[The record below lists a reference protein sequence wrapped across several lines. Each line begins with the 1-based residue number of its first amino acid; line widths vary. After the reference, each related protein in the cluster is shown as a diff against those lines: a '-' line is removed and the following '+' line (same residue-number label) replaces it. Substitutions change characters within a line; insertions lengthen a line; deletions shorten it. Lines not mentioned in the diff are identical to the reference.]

1 MNENFRLIF
10 FNRMFSNTIR
20 TMFNH
25 ILCLCILNVGVSE
38 LKSQQKNPIPKIDFE
53 HYRGLVCAGELPI
66 DFSTSSAKKVEKAL
80 DDLDNKDQA
89 KKEALL
95 EREHITRSV
104 FAIDDLLMSG
114 RILFGDPMSAF
125 VEEVGQKLLAAN
137 DRTDLMES
145 LRFYVLKST
154 EVNAYA
160 TSNGV
165 VIVTVGLLS
174 RIENESQLAFI
185 LAHEIQHYIQKH
197 SLQQFK
203 RQKTKKKRA
212 NGVVDDD
219 DENLKEIYQFSKEN
233 EMEADE
239 KGFEMMVRSGYD
251 LVEGVFVFDML
262 KYGEYPFLEANLS
275 LDSFES
281 GDYKFP
287 KTLKDA
293 VEMEVK
299 SLEIADGKHLEEL
312 GNDDNSTH
320 PSLDRRV
327 VRLRDMIDG
336 VAKSKRAFFLVG
348 EERFRL
354 IQKLARHELLLVYV
368 QRADYGQLMYLIHV
382 MRVLYGESLFFDQV
396 EAMGLYGTLLHKVK
410 EHDLDRY
417 GYNVNTCRGEWRPYI
432 SGIRQLDA
440 KALSAFGAKRFWE
453 MWQRGSNADDFFG
466 RVCKNYFVIVQRDVN
481 LRLQDFLD
489 YIPASEMVKA
499 DSMQVNVETGD
510 GKLKNPRS
518 RAARSR
524 AANVVSGDYYMSIF
538 YSPQPKDRLQEFVNQ
553 MKFIGDIPSTTK
565 TSETNKKSKKKGFA
579 AVSDL
584 NRLVLFEPNI
594 EVIRGN
600 NVTSSRDPFV
610 EVEKR
615 NAVIENWNDM
625 GEKLDVEIQVLPG
638 STGVDGLTT
647 EKLNQFMKVN
657 DWMLERMNNDTQS
670 MLLFGSQFVGEG
682 MGGSENKYL
691 AWVGYESTVLRRKFQ
706 PSAMAIS
713 MLLYPIFPY
722 YLFYQLSTSRKW
734 EEFLLVYNVSNGSI
748 VNVREAN
755 LEHSWKTDFIKS
767 RIYNQL
773 YYIINGGK

>member
-1 MNENFRLIF
+1 MNNKLRLIVF
-10 FNRMFSNTIR
+10 RCLFQTNRRGVLNTFLLLVVLLTGI
-20 TMFNH
+20 
-25 ILCLCILNVGVSE
+25 SE
-38 LKSQQKNPIPKIDFE
+38 LKSQKKNGVPKIDFE
-53 HYRGLVCAGELPI
+53 HYRGLICDGNLPV
-66 DFSTSSAKKVEKAL
+66 DFSISSVEKIDKAL
-80 DDLDNKDQA
+80 AEYESKDLG
-89 KKEALL
+89 KKEAAL
-95 EREHITRSV
+95 EEEHIIRSV
-104 FAIDDLLMSG
+104 FAVDELLMSG
-114 RILFGDPMSAF
+114 RILFGDPMSTF

-145 LRFYVLKST
+145 LRFYVLKSN

-203 RQKTKKKRA
+203 RQKSKKKGGMGGRY
-212 NGVVDDD
+212 N
-219 DENLKEIYQFSKEN
+219 DESLKDVYQFSKEN

-262 KYGEYPFLEANLS
+262 KYGEYPFLEAKLS

-281 GDYKFP
+281 GEYKFP

-299 SLEIADGKHLEEL
+299 TLEITDGTHLEDM

-320 PSLDRRV
+320 PSLDRRI

-336 VAKSKRAFFLVG
+336 VTKSKRAFFLVG

-354 IQKLARHELLLVYV
+354 MQKLARHELLLVYI
-368 QRADYGQLMYLIHV
+368 QRADFGQMLYLTHV

-410 EHDLDRY
+410 EHDMDRY
-417 GYNVNTCRGEWRPYI
+417 GYNVNRSRGEWRPYI

-440 KALSAFGAKRFWE
+440 KALGAFGAKRFWE
-453 MWQRGSNADDFFG
+453 MWQRGSSGDDFFG
-466 RVCKNYFVIVQRDVN
+466 RLCKNYFVLLQKDVN
-481 LRLQDFLD
+481 FRLQDFLD
-489 YIPASEMVKA
+489 YLPPSEMAKA
-499 DSMQVNVETGD
+499 DSAQVNSETGD

-538 YSPQPKDRLQEFVNQ
+538 YSSQPKEPLQNFVNQ
-553 MKFIGDIPSTTK
+553 MKFITTIPSTAK
-565 TSETNKKSKKKGFA
+565 NSETTKKSKKKGFP
-579 AVSDL
+579 AVSDMTK
-584 NRLVLFEPNI
+584 LVLFEPNVEI
-594 EVIRGN
+594 VRGN
-600 NVTSSRDPFV
+600 NVSSTRDPFG
-610 EVEKR
+610 EFQKR
-615 NAVIENWNDM
+615 NDVIYSWTDM
-625 GEKLDVEIQVLPG
+625 GDKLDVDIQVLPG
-638 STGVDGLTT
+638 STGVEKLTT

-657 DWMLERMNNDTQS
+657 DWMMERMNNDTQA
-670 MLLFGSQFVGEG
+670 MVLFGSQFVADG
-682 MGGSENKYL
+682 MGGSDNKYL
-691 AWVGYESTVLRRKFQ
+691 AWVAYESTVLRRKFE
-706 PSAMAIS
+706 PSTMAIS
-713 MLLYPIFPY
+713 ILLYPIFPY
-722 YLFYQLSTSRKW
+722 YLFYQLSSTRKW
-734 EEFLLVYNVSNGSI
+734 EEFLLVYNVNTGS
-748 VNVREAN
+748 VVHVRESEI
-755 LEHSWKTDFIKS
+755 EHNWQTDFVKS

-773 YYIINGGK
+773 YHIKNGGN